1 MGVEEKDRLDWVFA
15 TRGQQELMLV
25 TASGQSIRFS
35 EEDVRSM
42 GLAAGGVGGI
52 KLQKKDLVIYAAPV
66 EPEGALVTFTTQGFG
81 KRTLL
86 SDYSSQ
92 GRNGSGI
99 VTHKPTSRTGE
110 VAAALMLPPTAKE
123 EEELVAVTVKQAVKT
138 LTVAEIPLMGRNVQG
153 KGIITDLGS
162 DQIATLLRVQEEV
175 DPPALENKVS
185 TPSAPATGA
194 TNGSA
199 AQPVTSSATVTSAR
213 ATGTAQPQ
221 RAVPPASKA
230 TTTPLT
236 ASQKVKVG
244 TKVVVNAP
252 STRTVATK
260 GEAATDVTG
269 VVAKEM
275 PTPRASEQTARQP
288 NKKETAAAKPL
299 PPPNTKAATTPST
312 QTLPPRPVAT
322 NGNAPKAATQP
333 EPSASTAP
341 PAPQHSSQAVDST
354 KPAQVRTTKA
364 LSTPAVASKEG
375 LNQVP
380 ARQVGSSKVVANQT
394 PATKVVTTKEAKTAV
409 PPTQPTARTAPQGKP
424 PESKATTTAPSKPT
438 EKVTTASTPVT
449 GKIKVEVIGK
459 TQAEKTPPKVTPS
472 KTAAPAKPTGK
483 ATSDQEGARAGQR
496 TFESLTPQS
505 AALAPEPVAKP
516 QSAAA
521 RRANTGAG
529 SQTQPPTAKS
539 TVASALA
546 GRQPKPTPQSANP
559 APQTSPDATQQTAAK
574 PPVAPSR
581 AARPVDQ
588 PQNLELFPLDSEE
601 VATGTSKD
609 KTPKTRKL
617 QVAVSVPK
625 TKRE

>member
-1 MGVEEKDRLDWVFA
+1 
-15 TRGQQELMLV
+15 
-25 TASGQSIRFS
+25 
-35 EEDVRSM
+35 M

-99 VTHKPTSRTGE
+99 VTHKPTSRTGD
-110 VAAALMLPPTAKE
+110 VAAALMLPPTVKE
-123 EEELVAVTVKQAVKT
+123 DEELVAVTVKQAVKT

-288 NKKETAAAKPL
+288 NQKETAAAKPL
-299 PPPNTKAATTPST
+299 PTPTAQAATTPST
-312 QTLPPRPVAT
+312 QTPPPRPVAT
-322 NGNAPKAATQP
+322 NGNAPKAAAQP
-333 EPSASTAP
+333 AEAASVKAIKTPTA
-341 PAPQHSSQAVDST
+341 
-354 KPAQVRTTKA
+354 
-364 LSTPAVASKEG
+364 ASKA
-375 LNQVP
+375 P
-380 ARQVGSSKVVANQT
+380 ANQA
-394 PATKVVTTKEAKTAV
+394 PATNVVTTKAAKTAM
-409 PPTQPTARTAPQGKP
+409 PPTQPAAPIAPQGKQP
-424 PESKATTTAPSKPT
+424 PETQAITGTPSKPPAQ
-438 EKVTTASTPVT
+438 VTATAATPVAS
-449 GKIKVEVIGK
+449 KIKVEVMGK
-459 TQAEKTPPKVTPS
+459 ARTEKT
-472 KTAAPAKPTGK
+472 PAKPTPTKPTLAAKPPGK
-483 ATSDQEGARAGQR
+483 GALDQQGARSGQR
-496 TFESLTPQS
+496 TFESHTPQS
-505 AALAPEPVAKP
+505 AAMAPEPVAKP

-529 SQTQPPTAKS
+529 TQGQGPTTQS
-539 TVASALA
+539 TLTSALA
-546 GRQPKPTPQSANP
+546 GQQAQPTRPSATPVPPTKAE
-559 APQTSPDATQQTAAK
+559 ATPKTAAK
-574 PPVAPSR
+574 TTAAPSR
-581 AARPVDQ
+581 TTTPVDQ

-601 VATGTSKD
+601 VTTGASKD
-609 KTPKTRKL
+609 KTPKSRKL

-625 TKRE
+625 TKRA